1 MVLYPSAITVLAMS
15 DEPDAASFDKSR
27 AELFDALG
35 HPVRIRI
42 LNALEAGPLGFSEL
56 RRRVG
61 LESSGHLQFHL
72 GRLDGLVA
80 ADAGGNYALTDDG
93 REALRVVGVQR
104 EGTATKEM
112 RENHKI
118 IVSRGVLAGLVALT
132 LLLAT
137 VAVFQQAGIIPISS
151 VQPSASLPFPST
163 LVRNASA
170 LQLTASVSITQIN
183 PGQRITVY
191 ADLYNPTNDGVQA
204 TASMDWGYSGFP
216 FGGCSGH
223 LLSTLNVYSGHL
235 TMDEALNATPLPPYP
250 PVEAY
255 YCPTTSGPNVIN
267 FTFYPHS
274 DVAMVENWGA
284 FPSQLQSMYEIKTL
298 PGYSSVTLT
307 NYTLQP
313 FTVGS
318 YTILAQ
324 DIWGHKA
331 VCYFD
336 VSTDVVSPGG

>member
-1 MVLYPSAITVLAMS
+1 MP
-15 DEPDAASFDKSR
+15 DEPNAASFDKSR

-42 LNALEAGPLGFSEL
+42 LQALEEGPLGFSEL
-56 RRRVG
+56 RRKVG

-72 GRLDGLVA
+72 GKLDGLVRA
-80 ADAGGNYALTDDG
+80 TPASAYELTDDG
-93 REALRVVGVQR
+93 REALRVIGVQG
-104 EGTATKEM
+104 ESTSVKEA
-112 RENHKI
+112 RDGHKI
-118 IVSRGVLAGLVALT
+118 ILSRGVLAGLVALIV
-132 LLLAT
+132 LLAT
-137 VAVFQQAGIIPISS
+137 VAVFQQTGIIPRSS

-163 LVRNASA
+163 LVRNDSA

-223 LLSTLNVYSGHL
+223 LLGTLNVYSGHL

-255 YCPTTSGPNVIN
+255 YCPYTSGPNVIN
-267 FTFYPHS
+267 FTFYPRS

-298 PGYSSVTLT
+298 PGYSSFAST
-307 NYTLQP
+307 NYTL
-313 FTVGS
+313 
-318 YTILAQ
+318 
-324 DIWGHKA
+324 
-331 VCYFD
+331 
-336 VSTDVVSPGG
+336 